1 MVKAMDLHPM
11 NLGSTPA
18 GGDRKGIQPKMLPFT
33 IKSPAYLG
41 KHIKALE

>member
-1 MVKAMDLHPM
+1 
-11 NLGSTPA
+11 
-18 GGDRKGIQPKMLPFT
+18 MLPFT